1 MSVEDHLLSASPHNY
16 ALYFL
21 ASTNKLG
28 GHHPKV
34 PAFEQVL
41 SESFSS
47 SSPSNS
53 KEMGHVFIDLEMAL
67 FLHCCTYFHVLM

>member
-28 GHHPKV
+28 GHHLEGPV
-34 PAFEQVL
+34 FEQIL

-47 SSPSNS
+47 RFHLLQIQR
-53 KEMGHVFIDLEMAL
+53 KWITCTLTWKW
-67 FLHCCTYFHVLM
+67 HCSCIVVNMFMF